1 MPQKLKNGLQTW
13 ILWLSM
19 VNLWLIVNLCFVPG
33 FSFIL
38 RSRWFPHQV
47 YCDWDMLKTSE
58 WHCNI
63 HAVARAVAGCPVYVS
78 DTADDTCA
86 ARSVKLRREG
96 WRTGV
101 FFVKPKLYTVR
112 ILGRFIWGILP
123 NKWWLGIAGRQEPMS
138 GHFGLFVSNMFH
150 FQATSRLVPTCSN
163 IFQMYV
169 SKLSPRLKDN
179 SMTELWRPHHDVTI
193 FDGEYCK
200 GIRQSP
206 AKWLNR
212 SVHSNYIYGWW
223 FGL

>member
-1 MPQKLKNGLQTW
+1 
-13 ILWLSM
+13 M

-101 FFVKPKLYTVR
+101 FFCQTKLVYCKNPWSIYLGDSTQQVMTWYCRATRANEWTFWTVCFQHVSFPSN
-112 ILGRFIWGILP
+112 LATG
-123 NKWWLGIAGRQEPMS
+123 
-138 GHFGLFVSNMFH
+138 SNMFQH
-150 FQATSRLVPTCSN
+150 ISNVCIQIVPPTERQLN
-163 IFQMYV
+163 DWAV
-169 SKLSPRLKDN
+169 TPSPR
-179 SMTELWRPHHDVTI
+179 RHHI
-193 FDGEYCK
+193 
-200 GIRQSP
+200 
-206 AKWLNR
+206 
-212 SVHSNYIYGWW
+212 WW
-223 FGL
+223 WVL

>member
-1 MPQKLKNGLQTW
+1 MFCSW
-13 ILWLSM
+13 ILLHPPVPVVSPPGLLRLGYVEDQRVALQHPCGGQSCGWLPRVRQWYSRRH
-19 VNLWLIVNLCFVPG
+19 
-33 FSFIL
+33 L
-38 RSRWFPHQV
+38 RCKISQV
-47 YCDWDMLKTSE
+47 ATWGLENWC
-58 WHCNI
+58 
-63 HAVARAVAGCPVYVS
+63 
-78 DTADDTCA
+78 
-86 ARSVKLRREG
+86 
-96 WRTGV
+96 